1 MSAYTYVGKVG
12 LFVGILNDWDVR
24 RELRDDDR
32 PAPGDG
38 TGQFGEFAKTFEIE
52 YKVSLYLKLN
62 CYNMQKTIL
71 FKR

>member
-1 MSAYTYVGKVG
+1 MSAYTYVSKVG

-38 TGQFGEFAKTFEIE
+38 TGQFGEFA
-52 YKVSLYLKLN
+52 
-62 CYNMQKTIL
+62 
-71 FKR
+71 